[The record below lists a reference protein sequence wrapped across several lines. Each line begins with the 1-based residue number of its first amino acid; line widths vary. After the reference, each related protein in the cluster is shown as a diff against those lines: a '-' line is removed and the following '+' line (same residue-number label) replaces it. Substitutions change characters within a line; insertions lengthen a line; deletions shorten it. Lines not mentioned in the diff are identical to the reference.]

1 MVFFGTFYPN
11 VRMVSFGVLVCLFVC
26 FNIRVKIMKK
36 KKIRFWDINKGENYE
51 KVGVLIE

>member
-26 FNIRVKIMKK
+26 FTSGENYEEEK
-36 KKIRFWDINKGENYE
+36 RFWDINRGENYE